1 MNERLPRLIVYF
13 IGILGML
20 LVTMVLVQ
28 VVMNP
33 PSGDLA
39 YLAILL
45 GITSLVSAALG
56 FVSHRLGWWRRLPH
70 LNQTLVLGYILAGG
84 LALINIWVTARL
96 MFIDQHDLALG
107 TLLLIFAGGISVA
120 FGYFLSNSITQ
131 DLKDLVD
138 GANKISQGDFSTRVA
153 INGEDEIAQLAQA
166 FNEMAVQL
174 ENADAAERALD
185 EARRNLVAWASHDL
199 RTPLTSLKV
208 MLDALAEGVVD
219 DIDTVARY
227 LEQSQNEVNRMSEL
241 IDDLF
246 ELAQLDTGH
255 KELDFEWI
263 TLSDLV
269 SDTLE
274 SFAAQADAQGV
285 TLEGAVAA
293 QVDPLWAAPDKLSRI
308 LDNLLVNAL
317 RYTPA
322 GGGIQLQAQLI
333 NDQVQVEVRDSGK
346 GIRPEEL
353 PFIFDPFYRAEKSRP
368 RVGNQ
373 SGGVG
378 LGLAIVKGLVEAHG
392 GQIWVKSDPGKGT
405 LFTFTLPKKSE
416 GGNQQGVKRA

>member
-1 MNERLPRLIVYF
+1 
-13 IGILGML
+13 
-20 LVTMVLVQ
+20 
-28 VVMNP
+28 
-33 PSGDLA
+33 
-39 YLAILL
+39 
-45 GITSLVSAALG
+45 
-56 FVSHRLGWWRRLPH
+56 
-70 LNQTLVLGYILAGG
+70 
-84 LALINIWVTARL
+84 
-96 MFIDQHDLALG
+96 
-107 TLLLIFAGGISVA
+107 
-120 FGYFLSNSITQ
+120 
-131 DLKDLVD
+131 
-138 GANKISQGDFSTRVA
+138 
-153 INGEDEIAQLAQA
+153 
-166 FNEMAVQL
+166 
-174 ENADAAERALD
+174 
-185 EARRNLVAWASHDL
+185 
-199 RTPLTSLKV
+199 

-246 ELAQLDTGH
+246 ELTQLDTGH

>member
-174 ENADAAERALD
+174 ENADAAERSLD

-368 RVGNQ
+368 RVGDQ

-378 LGLAIVKGLVEAHG
+378 LGLAIVKGLIEAHN
-392 GQIWVKSDPGKGT
+392 GQIWVASEPGVGT
-405 LFTFTLPKKSE
+405 VFTFTLPQTDVE
-416 GGNQQGVKRA
+416 NGNLR